1 MMVRFIARALTR
13 ALTRALGAAALASLA
28 LVHSAQ
34 AQAQPQPP
42 QPSAAAVTLALQL
55 LELKGG
61 LGAFDPAINGVITH
75 HKSTMLQI
83 NPSVGRTLDE
93 IERGIRAETP
103 ARLQEMRNEL
113 ARGYA
118 SQFSEQDLKDLIAFY
133 KTPLGKKLIELEP
146 KAGEDATKR
155 VQEWIGKYAE
165 TVSTKM
171 RAELKKK
178 GYNEF

>member
-1 MMVRFIARALTR
+1 MVRFIA
-13 ALTRALGAAALASLA
+13 RALGAAALASLA

-34 AQAQPQPP
+34 AQPQPP
-42 QPSAAAVTLALQL
+42 QPSAASVTLATQL

-93 IERGIRAETP
+93 IERGIRAESP
-103 ARLQEMRNEL
+103 ARLQEMHNEL

-133 KTPLGKKLIELEP
+133 KTPLGKKLIEQEP
-146 KAGEDATKR
+146 KILEQSMGEANS
-155 VQEWIGKYAE
+155 YAE
-165 TVSTKM
+165 KM
-171 RAELKKK
+171 SEEILPKFRAEMRKR
-178 GYNEF
+178 GHEI

>member
-1 MMVRFIARALTR
+1 MMVRFIA
-13 ALTRALGAAALASLA
+13 RALGAAALASLA

-34 AQAQPQPP
+34 AQPQPP
-42 QPSAAAVTLALQL
+42 QPSAAAVALATQL

-75 HKSTMLQI
+75 HKNTLLQI
-83 NPSVGRTLDE
+83 NPNVGKTLDE
-93 IERGIRAETP
+93 IERGIRAEFP
-103 ARLQEMRNEL
+103 ARLQELHTEL

-133 KTPLGKKLIELEP
+133 KTPLGKKLIDLEP
-146 KAGEDATKR
+146 KAGEEATKR
-155 VQEWIGKYAE
+155 VQVWIDKYAE
-165 TVSTKM
+165 TVSIKM

>member
-1 MMVRFIARALTR
+1 MMVRFIAG
-13 ALTRALGAAALASLA
+13 ALGAAALASLA
-28 LVHSAQ
+28 LVHG

-42 QPSAAAVTLALQL
+42 QPSAAAVALATQL
-55 LELKGG
+55 LEIKGG

-75 HKSTMLQI
+75 HKNTLLRI
-83 NPSVGRTLDE
+83 NASVGKALDE
-93 IERGIRAETP
+93 IERGIRAESP
-103 ARLQEMRNEL
+103 ARLQEMHNEL

-133 KTPLGKKLIELEP
+133 KTPLGKKLIDLEP

-155 VQEWIGKYAE
+155 VQTWIEKYAE
-165 TVSTKM
+165 TVSIKM